1 MSPRAACRL
10 EALGFTDVY
19 DYVLGIADWKAAG
32 LSVEGVGDDKLRVQ
46 DAMRS
51 GIPTCRPSDRVV
63 EVKRRVFD
71 SGWEEC
77 LVLDC
82 NRMVVGRLRGRAW
95 DEVGTATDA
104 MEVGPSTV
112 RPDALLRPLLERMS
126 KRSTSLVTV
135 TTPQGTLLGVLM
147 REDSQ

>member
-1 MSPRAACRL
+1 
-10 EALGFTDVY
+10 
-19 DYVLGIADWKAAG
+19 
-32 LSVEGVGDDKLRVQ
+32 VEGVGDDKLRVQ

-51 GIPTCRPSDRVV
+51 GIPTCRPSDPVV

-95 DEVGTATDA
+95 DEFGTAADA
-104 MEVGPSTV
+104 MEIGPTTV
-112 RPDALLRPLLERMS
+112 RPDALLRPLVERMS
-126 KRSTSLVTV
+126 TRNTSLVTV